1 MNSTILFSNKLKKV
15 GWFIFIPSL
24 ILGII
29 LISGLMSSLEISIP
43 VIYNSGLPFDT
54 SGRGFFQ
61 NTEVDLFS
69 NLIGV
74 MIIIGGVMVGFS
86 KEKIE
91 DEYISSLRLK
101 SMFWSLA
108 ATYCIVLLLYISIFG
123 VAFFNVMIIIIFLP
137 LLLYV
142 FRFNYLLLKNEK
154 HD

>member
-1 MNSTILFSNKLKKV
+1 
-15 GWFIFIPSL
+15 
-24 ILGII
+24 
-29 LISGLMSSLEISIP
+29 MSSLEISIP